1 MSQYKKKKRKKSG
14 MPFGAIIGSL
24 ILILMLAL
32 VFFLLFAKERP
43 EESESSGEFVMGD
56 NLKAAITQLALSYDS
71 FDPDLVDREEWK
83 ETFIT
88 RFIQNSRLS
97 FDYLEMVSEKNSGE
111 ISTD

>member
-56 NLKAAITQLALSYDS
+56 SAMTALIRIWWTVKSGKRLSLQDS
-71 FDPDLVDREEWK
+71 FK
-83 ETFIT
+83 
-88 RFIQNSRLS
+88 IQDCPL
-97 FDYLEMVSEKNSGE
+97 
-111 ISTD
+111 II